1 MGSFSTS
8 DYRIER
14 HSGVCAETGRKI
26 EPGETYMAL
35 VVEDG
40 EGLAR
45 IDLSMEAWESKPETS
60 PERCLACWRA
70 RAPRPNEKPRVFV
83 DDGVLL
89 ELLERL
95 GASGQSERASFR
107 FVLMLILMRKKL
119 LRYDRTER
127 SRSGAASGEVSEW
140 WVLTPKADPSKGPLG
155 RWAEDRTIKVLDP
168 HLDEAGISAATE
180 QLGEILN
187 AEL

>member
-1 MGSFSTS
+1 MSAFSSS

-26 EPGETYMAL
+26 EPGETYIAL

-40 EGLAR
+40 ESLAR
-45 IDLSMEAWESKPETS
+45 IDLSLEAWEAYADNSA
-60 PERCLACWRA
+60 ERCFGYWRA
-70 RAPRPNEKPRVFV
+70 VAPQPDEKPKVFV
-83 DDGVLL
+83 DDTVLL
-89 ELLERL
+89 ELLKRL
-95 GASGQSERASFR
+95 DDAAQSQRVAFR

-119 LRYDRTER
+119 LRYDKTER
-127 SRSGAASGEVSEW
+127 STGADGQTREW
-140 WVLTPKADPSKGPLG
+140 WVLTPKADPTKGPLG
-155 RWAEDRTIKVLDP
+155 RWAEDETIKVLDP
-168 HLDEAGISAATE
+168 HLDEEGIRAVTE

>member
-1 MGSFSTS
+1 MSAFSSS

-14 HSGVCAETGRKI
+14 HSGTCAETGRKI
-26 EPGETYMAL
+26 EPGETYIAM
-35 VVEDG
+35 VVEGG

-45 IDLSMEAWESKPETS
+45 IDLSLEAWEQLTEASV
-60 PERCLACWRA
+60 ERCFGYWRA
-70 RAPRPNEKPRVFV
+70 VAPHPDQKPRTFV

-89 ELLERL
+89 ELLHRL
-95 GASGQSERASFR
+95 AEATEPQRVAFR
-107 FVLMLILMRKKL
+107 FVLTLLLMRKKL
-119 LRYDRTER
+119 LRYDKTER
-127 SRSGAASGEVSEW
+127 ARTADGEVREW

-155 RWAEDRTIKVLDP
+155 RWAEDQTIKVLDP
-168 HLDEAGISAATE
+168 RLDEEGVRAVTE